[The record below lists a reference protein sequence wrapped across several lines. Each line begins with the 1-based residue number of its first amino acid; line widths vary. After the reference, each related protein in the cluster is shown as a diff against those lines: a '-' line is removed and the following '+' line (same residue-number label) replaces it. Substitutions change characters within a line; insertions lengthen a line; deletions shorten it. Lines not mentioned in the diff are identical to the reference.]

1 MTASALA
8 ILHRKLIVTLAA
20 RHRLP
25 AIYSYAVFVTGGGLI
40 SYGPDLIDQYR
51 RAAGYVDRIL
61 KGEKPADLPVQAPTK
76 YELVINLK
84 TAKALGLEVPAN
96 AARPRRRG
104 DRVRRREFITL
115 LGGALS
121 AFHCVSASAQE
132 GYYGAGHD
140 KWHQGFYSTLKRN
153 DGQGSCCNLMDCRPT
168 QSRMVGDHYEVKVD
182 GEWMRVPSD
191 KINNVVA
198 PDGGAHVCA
207 PRQVGP
213 NKGVLF
219 CVILPSEG

>member
-1 MTASALA
+1 MATGRLVRRQNSQGGQAGGPAGRAVLEVRTG
-8 ILHRKLIVTLAA
+8 HQRRDRQDA
-20 RHRLP
+20 RP
-25 AIYSYAVFVTGGGLI
+25 
-40 SYGPDLIDQYR
+40 Q
-51 RAAGYVDRIL
+51 RAAVS
-61 KGEKPADLPVQAPTK
+61 
-76 YELVINLK
+76 
-84 TAKALGLEVPAN
+84 
-96 AARPRRRG
+96 ARYRRRG